1 MKQHGLLKGYN
12 RHLFNLARFLHI
24 RSGMEVF
31 LEQFIEKERL
41 PEGFRTL
48 VSKAYLPIA
57 KRLLTW
63 NAEHSG
69 PAPLLVGINGAQGT
83 GKSTLAHFLAE
94 FLKASAGLNVFVLS
108 LDDLYMTRSERRLLA
123 ERVHPLLATRGVP
136 GTHDVA
142 LAMRL
147 LDAMAA
153 EKAGETGEM
162 EILRSPRFRKE
173 LDDRVAEADW
183 HSVNLPVD
191 VVLFEGWCV
200 SARPQPM
207 EALESPVNAFESSAD
222 AEGIW
227 RGFVNDALAGAYA
240 DLFARIDHTVL
251 LRVPSFDCVLDWR
264 REQEAKLR
272 LSCADSGSFE
282 GQHFMSE
289 SELIEFIAHF
299 ERLTRWMLVDMPS
312 FAEVLVDFN
321 RDRSF
326 VGLSYGEGAA

>member
-1 MKQHGLLKGYN
+1 
-12 RHLFNLARFLHI
+12 
-24 RSGMEVF
+24 MEVF

-48 VSKAYLPIA
+48 VSEAYLPIA
-57 KRLLTW
+57 ERLLTW

-108 LDDLYMTRSERRLLA
+108 LDDLYMTKSERLLLA

-142 LAMRL
+142 MAMRL
-147 LDAMAA
+147 LDAMASW
-153 EKAGETGEM
+153 ETGEM
-162 EILRSPRFRKE
+162 KILKSPRFRKE
-173 LDDRVAEADW
+173 MDDRVAARDW
-183 HSVNLPVD
+183 HSVDLPVD
-191 VVLFEGWCV
+191 LVLFEGWCV
-200 SARPQPM
+200 SARPQPL
-207 EALESPVNAFESSAD
+207 EALESPVNAFESSED
-222 AEGIW
+222 SEGIW
-227 RGFVNDALAGAYA
+227 RGFVNDALEGAYA
-240 DLFARIDHTVL
+240 ELFARIDHTVL

-264 REQEAKLR
+264 REQEAKLY
-272 LSCADSGSFE
+272 LSCADLRPSE

-326 VGLSYGEGAA
+326 EGLSYGKGAA

>member
-1 MKQHGLLKGYN
+1 
-12 RHLFNLARFLHI
+12 
-24 RSGMEVF
+24 MEVF
-31 LEQFIEKERL
+31 IEQFMEKERL

-48 VSKAYLPIA
+48 VSEAYLPIA
-57 KRLLTW
+57 EHLLTW
-63 NAEHSG
+63 KSDHSS
-69 PAPLLVGINGAQGT
+69 PAPLVVGINGAQGT
-83 GKSTLAHFLAE
+83 GKSTLANFLAE

-147 LDAMAA
+147 LDAMSP
-153 EKAGETGEM
+153 GETGET

-173 LDDRVAEADW
+173 LDDRVEDADW
-183 HSVNLPVD
+183 HSINLPVD
-191 VVLFEGWCV
+191 LVLFEGWCV
-200 SARPQPM
+200 SARPQPI

-272 LSCADSGSFE
+272 LSCADSGSSE

-289 SELIEFIAHF
+289 SELIDFIAYF

-326 VGLSYGEGAA
+326 VGLSYGKGAA

>member
-1 MKQHGLLKGYN
+1 
-12 RHLFNLARFLHI
+12 
-24 RSGMEVF
+24 MEVF

-41 PEGFRTL
+41 PESFRTL
-48 VSKAYLPIA
+48 VSEAYLPIA
-57 KRLLTW
+57 DRLLTW
-63 NAEHSG
+63 KAKHSG
-69 PAPLLVGINGAQGT
+69 QAPLLVGINGAQGT

-108 LDDLYMTRSERRLLA
+108 LDDLYMTKSERHLLA

-142 LAMRL
+142 MAMRL
-147 LDAMAA
+147 LDAMASW
-153 EKAGETGEM
+153 EAGEM
-162 EILRSPRFRKE
+162 KILRSPRFRKE
-173 LDDRVAEADW
+173 MDDRVAARDW
-183 HSVNLPVD
+183 HSVDLPVD

-200 SARPQPM
+200 SARPQPL

-222 AEGIW
+222 SEGIW

-264 REQEAKLR
+264 REQEAKLH
-272 LSCADSGSFE
+272 LSCADTGPSE

-326 VGLSYGEGAA
+326 VGLSYGKGAA

>member
-1 MKQHGLLKGYN
+1 
-12 RHLFNLARFLHI
+12 
-24 RSGMEVF
+24 MEVF
-31 LEQFIEKERL
+31 LEQFMKKERL

-48 VSKAYLPIA
+48 VSEAYLPIA
-57 KRLLTW
+57 DRLLTW
-63 NAEHSG
+63 KAGHSG
-69 PAPLLVGINGAQGT
+69 TAPLVVGINGAQGT

-94 FLKASAGLNVFVLS
+94 FLKESAGLNVFVLS
-108 LDDLYMTRSERRLLA
+108 LDDLYKTRAERHLLA

-142 LAMRL
+142 LAMGL
-147 LDAMAA
+147 LDAMASG
-153 EKAGETGEM
+153 EAGV
-162 EILRSPRFRKE
+162 LRCPRFRKE
-173 LDDRVAEADW
+173 LDDRVADVDW
-183 HSVNLPVD
+183 YSLDLPVD

-200 SARPQPM
+200 SARPQSI
-207 EALESPVNAFESSAD
+207 EALESPINAFESASD
-222 AEGIW
+222 SEGIW

-264 REQEAKLR
+264 MEQEAKLR
-272 LSCADSGSFE
+272 LKCADSGSSE

-289 SELIEFIAHF
+289 LELMDFIAHF
-299 ERLTRWMLVDMPS
+299 ERLTRWMLVDMPR

-326 VGLSYGEGAA
+326 KGLSYGEGAG